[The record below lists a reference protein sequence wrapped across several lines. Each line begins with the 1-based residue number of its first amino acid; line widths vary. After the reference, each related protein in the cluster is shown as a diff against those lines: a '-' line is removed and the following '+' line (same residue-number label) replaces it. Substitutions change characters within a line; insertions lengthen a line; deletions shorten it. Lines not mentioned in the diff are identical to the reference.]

1 MSVPELIRIVSR
13 DSPMALAQVER
24 VRADLADIL
33 PGVRTT
39 VVPVRT
45 TGDKWLGD
53 LSQVE
58 GKGAFTKEVDA
69 ALLAGEADLAVHC
82 VKDVP
87 ADRPLPA
94 GTVFA
99 AFLKR
104 DDVRDALVHLDGLTL
119 DELPAGTRIGTSS
132 VRRIAQLAA
141 SHPHLE
147 CVPFRGNANRRLAK
161 LAAGDAD
168 ALLLAVSGLERIG
181 RRDVISEVLSPE
193 TMMPPIGA
201 GILALQCR
209 EDDADLI
216 DAVSAL
222 GHPDTHRE
230 ATAERMFLHVLQG
243 HCNSPIAG
251 YARADR
257 SGELSLR
264 ACAFTPDGKV
274 RLNAHEWAGRLDP
287 ATLGTSVAVALL
299 RQAPARSSTGSRTD
313 AGSGGALLG
322 LLLEEHAEPVR
333 EAFPDPARRGPG
345 GPLVRVDAARPQVAA
360 GPLLVD
366 PQLHLDVD
374 MAQGR
379 LGAGRV
385 EHRGGAAQRIDV
397 ESLDE
402 LRVAP
407 VEERTLPVGA
417 DPYVDLTVLEMNS
430 DVPLAAVLDGHT
442 DAEVRQ
448 PLCGVVPSPGRLA
461 RFQTVDADPQTGM
474 FVVLLPVPDHVR
486 LVHGAP
492 LDFCRCFLSV
502 GSAHCQMSGMHR
514 GQALRPR
521 RPPIMR
527 CAGTIRRT
535 RRPAR
540 TAACRTSRRPR

>member
-24 VRADLADIL
+24 VRADLSDIL
-33 PGVRTT
+33 PGVRTA

-45 TGDKWLGD
+45 TGDTWLGD
-53 LSQVE
+53 LAQVE

-69 ALLAGEADLAVHC
+69 ALLTGEADLAVHC

-119 DELPAGTRIGTSS
+119 DELPAGSRIGTSS
-132 VRRIAQLAA
+132 VRRVAQLAV

-161 LAAGDAD
+161 LAAGEAD

-181 RRDVISEVLSPE
+181 RRDVISELLSPE
-193 TMMPPIGA
+193 AMMPPIGA

-209 EDDADLI
+209 EGDTDLI

-251 YARADR
+251 YARVDR

-264 ACAFTPDGKV
+264 ACVFTPDGKV

-299 RQAPARSSTGSRTD
+299 RQGAR
-313 AGSGGALLG
+313 
-322 LLLEEHAEPVR
+322 EI
-333 EAFPDPARRGPG
+333 
-345 GPLVRVDAARPQVAA
+345 
-360 GPLLVD
+360 
-366 PQLHLDVD
+366 
-374 MAQGR
+374 
-379 LGAGRV
+379 
-385 EHRGGAAQRIDV
+385 IDGI
-397 ESLDE
+397 
-402 LRVAP
+402 P
-407 VEERTLPVGA
+407 
-417 DPYVDLTVLEMNS
+417 
-430 DVPLAAVLDGHT
+430 H
-442 DAEVRQ
+442 
-448 PLCGVVPSPGRLA
+448 
-461 RFQTVDADPQTGM
+461 
-474 FVVLLPVPDHVR
+474 
-486 LVHGAP
+486 
-492 LDFCRCFLSV
+492 
-502 GSAHCQMSGMHR
+502 
-514 GQALRPR
+514 
-521 RPPIMR
+521 
-527 CAGTIRRT
+527 
-535 RRPAR
+535 
-540 TAACRTSRRPR
+540 